1 MILIF
6 FQNCLSPH
14 QIPYIS
20 ECAEDERVEK
30 VYFVMPRI
38 DYDMRAGM
46 GWSNDKLLDEPTIEF
61 VLKPDDNKVR
71 QLLDITGKDIRCLFS
86 GIRAD
91 ADVFRWLN
99 ISLGFNVKRYIIT
112 EPPYIFDKPLWMHYV
127 RFFLQDYKYVK
138 YIDGVFAIGESCERY
153 YRSIS
158 KRWKVFPFI
167 YVTESFDVEHV
178 SLHDDIKVLYVGSLS
193 ERKNVKVLIEAM
205 KGLHNVQLNIVG
217 DGEKRHELEVL
228 SKEYAV
234 NANFLGTMQMKDIP
248 NEMQKND
255 VLVLPSLYDGW
266 GAVVNEALTQ
276 GLYVVCSDKC
286 GAKDLL
292 HEEYRGATF
301 RNNDAMNL
309 HTRLAALT
317 DNISVLRQ
325 NRKGRIDWA
334 KASISGK
341 VISKYMIDCLIKG
354 NGKCPWK

>member
-14 QIPYIS
+14 QIPYIR
-20 ECAEDERVEK
+20 ECAKDRRVEK

-38 DYDMRAGM
+38 DYGERAEM
-46 GWSNDKLLDEPTIEF
+46 GWNNDSLLDISTIEF
-61 VLKPDDNKVR
+61 VLKPTDKEIK
-71 QLLDITGKDIRCLFS
+71 QLLTVNDKDIRCFFS
-86 GIRAD
+86 GIRGD
-91 ADVFRWLN
+91 VEVFRWLN

-112 EPPYIFDKPLWMHYV
+112 EPPYTFDKPLWMHYV

-138 YIDGVFAIGESCERY
+138 HIDGVFAIGESCEKY

-167 YVTESFDVEHV
+167 YVTESFDVEPV
-178 SLHDDIKVLYVGSLS
+178 SLHDDMKVLYVGSLS

-205 KGLHNVQLNIVG
+205 KGLHKVQLNIVG
-217 DGEKRHELEVL
+217 DGEKRRKLEVL
-228 SKEYAV
+228 SKEYAI
-234 NANFLGTMQMKDIP
+234 NANFLGTMPMKDVP

-276 GLYVVCSDKC
+276 GLYVVCSDMC

-292 HEEYRGATF
+292 HDKKLGVTFKNNKSKDLLNVLEDITKNIDVIRLDRQYR
-301 RNNDAMNL
+301 
-309 HTRLAALT
+309 
-317 DNISVLRQ
+317 S
-325 NRKGRIDWA
+325 KWS
-334 KASISGK
+334 KKSISGIE
-341 VISKYMIDCLIKG
+341 ISKYLIECLENKTI
-354 NGKCPWK
+354 NCPWK

>member
-14 QIPYIS
+14 QIPYIR

-38 DYDMRAGM
+38 DYDMRTGM

-112 EPPYIFDKPLWMHYV
+112 EPPYTFDKPLWMHYI

-138 YIDGVFAIGESCERY
+138 YIDGVFAIGASCERY

-167 YVTESFDVEHV
+167 YVTESFDVEPV
-178 SLHDDIKVLYVGSLS
+178 LLYDDMKVLYVGSLS

-205 KGLHNVQLNIVG
+205 KGLHKVQLNIVG
-217 DGEKRHELEVL
+217 DGEKRRKLEVL
-228 SKEYAV
+228 SKEYAI
-234 NANFLGTMQMKDIP
+234 NANFLGTMPMKDVP

-276 GLYVVCSDKC
+276 GLYVVCSDMC

-292 HEEYRGATF
+292 HDKKLGVTFKNNKSKDLLNVLEDITKNIDVIRLDRQYRSKWSKK
-301 RNNDAMNL
+301 
-309 HTRLAALT
+309 
-317 DNISVLRQ
+317 NIS
-325 NRKGRIDWA
+325 GIA
-334 KASISGK
+334 
-341 VISKYMIDCLIKG
+341 ISKYLIECLENKTI
-354 NGKCPWK
+354 NCPWK